1 MYYCYILCSLNP
13 KYKNQTYIGFTDEP
27 LHRIRQHNGI
37 IKGGAKF
44 TSKRKPWK
52 LMLVVSNFPNK
63 VLALK
68 FEWAWQNPFKSTF
81 TSEALKNVE
90 LPNNLSVKEKKQY
103 YQSLEFKL
111 KVLNILL
118 KSRVYDK
125 IFLYIYMF
133 DEVEGLE
140 KFDNLKLVEKVDE
153 ESFKEAQKKKV
164 YKYTEIESE
173 TADDIQ
179 TISDK
184 CIICDEKIANS
195 EKDNISDE
203 KGDNDNEEKS
213 DESDSKDKKKTQ
225 ILVACPYCKSKFHLL
240 CLATS
245 SLNNSNDII
254 ALIPQE
260 TICVICTHS
269 YKWSEWIENIPK
281 DSH

>member
-13 KYKNQTYIGFTDEP
+13 KYKNQTYIGFTDDP

-63 VLALK
+63 VIALK

-81 TSEALKNVE
+81 TSEALKNVD
-90 LPNNLSVKEKKQY
+90 LPNNLSVKEKTKY
-103 YQSLEFKL
+103 YQGLEFKL

-153 ESFKEAQKKKV
+153 ESFKEAQKKK
-164 YKYTEIESE
+164 
-173 TADDIQ
+173 
-179 TISDK
+179 
-184 CIICDEKIANS
+184 
-195 EKDNISDE
+195 
-203 KGDNDNEEKS
+203 
-213 DESDSKDKKKTQ
+213 
-225 ILVACPYCKSKFHLL
+225 
-240 CLATS
+240 
-245 SLNNSNDII
+245 SL
-254 ALIPQE
+254 
-260 TICVICTHS
+260 
-269 YKWSEWIENIPK
+269 
-281 DSH
+281 

>member
-13 KYKNQTYIGFTDEP
+13 NYKNQTYIGFTDDP

-153 ESFKEAQKKKV
+153 ESFKEAQKKK
-164 YKYTEIESE
+164 
-173 TADDIQ
+173 
-179 TISDK
+179 
-184 CIICDEKIANS
+184 
-195 EKDNISDE
+195 
-203 KGDNDNEEKS
+203 G
-213 DESDSKDKKKTQ
+213 
-225 ILVACPYCKSKFHLL
+225 L
-240 CLATS
+240 
-245 SLNNSNDII
+245 
-254 ALIPQE
+254 
-260 TICVICTHS
+260 
-269 YKWSEWIENIPK
+269 
-281 DSH
+281 

>member
-1 MYYCYILCSLNP
+1 MKKLTKSLS
-13 KYKNQTYIGFTDEP
+13 K
-27 LHRIRQHNGI
+27 
-37 IKGGAKF
+37 
-44 TSKRKPWK
+44 KRK
-52 LMLVVSNFPNK
+52 
-63 VLALK
+63 
-68 FEWAWQNPFKSTF
+68 
-81 TSEALKNVE
+81 
-90 LPNNLSVKEKKQY
+90 
-103 YQSLEFKL
+103 
-111 KVLNILL
+111 
-118 KSRVYDK
+118 
-125 IFLYIYMF
+125 
-133 DEVEGLE
+133 
-140 KFDNLKLVEKVDE
+140 
-153 ESFKEAQKKKV
+153 KKKV

>member
-13 KYKNQTYIGFTDEP
+13 KYKNQTYIGFTDDP
-27 LHRIRQHNGI
+27 LRRIRQHNGI

-52 LMLVVSNFPNK
+52 LVLVVSNFPNK
-63 VLALK
+63 IIALK

-90 LPNNLSVKEKKQY
+90 LPNNLSAKEKSKY
-103 YQSLEFKL
+103 YQNLEFKL

-125 IFLYIYMF
+125 IFLYIYLF
-133 DEVEGLE
+133 DEIEGLE
-140 KFDNLKLVEKVDE
+140 KFDNLKLVETVDE
-153 ESFKEAQKKKV
+153 ETFKEAQKKKV
-164 YKYTEIESE
+164 YKYTETEPE
-173 TADDIQ
+173 TVNDAQI
-179 TISDK
+179 ISDK
-184 CIICDEKIANS
+184 CIICDEEITNS
-195 EKDNISDE
+195 VKEKNYDE
-203 KGDNDNEEKS
+203 EGENDNEEES
-213 DESDSKDKKKTQ
+213 DESDSNDKKKNK
-225 ILVACPYCKSKFHLL
+225 ILVSCPYCRSKFHLL

-245 SLNNSNDII
+245 SLSNSNDKI

-269 YKWSEWIENIPK
+269 YKWSEWVENISK
-281 DSH
+281 